1 VQPMSEHEILLEIKS
16 VIENNNES
24 TLRELQEISDLLMEK
39 NTEILNFIMEAR
51 MFGFWLV
58 LLFGI
63 VAALLIVQIIASA
76 LLK

>member
-1 VQPMSEHEILLEIKS
+1 MSEHEILLEIKS